1 MLQMKCSFN
10 NRVKETDLCYFE
22 NYDLANSLISLTGN
36 KLVNLSTG
44 DKLVNRKS
52 AFVCSI
58 PLAQRRLGPRKG
70 ERRAIA
76 H

>member
-1 MLQMKCSFN
+1 MKCSVN
-10 NRVKETDLCYFE
+10 NRLKQTDLCHFE
-22 NYDLANSLISLTGN
+22 SYDLANSLILLTGN

-52 AFVCSI
+52 AFVYSI